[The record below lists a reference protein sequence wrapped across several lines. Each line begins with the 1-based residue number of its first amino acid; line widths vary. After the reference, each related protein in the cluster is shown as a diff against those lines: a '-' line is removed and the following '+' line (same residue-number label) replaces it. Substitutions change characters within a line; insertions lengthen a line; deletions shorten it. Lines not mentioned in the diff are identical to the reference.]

1 MGAGFMFVAISEEAR
16 REAAALSPSEPE
28 PSRMVLIPTDDGDGP
43 PPSRVVDSPALP
55 PIVRKI
61 PVFPARFLE
70 GCSSVD
76 LDTIERGLASA
87 IARGAPLYNEGDS
100 TQCALIYDEAALSLE
115 TALPAACGG
124 PAHALSEG
132 RTLASK
138 LTSSHA
144 RAWAL
149 RDSFDGLIEVLDR
162 NRSGGVQSL

>member
-16 REAAALSPSEPE
+16 REAAALSPRE
-28 PSRMVLIPTDDGDGP
+28 PSRMALIPTDDGDGP

-55 PIVRKI
+55 PIERKI

-70 GCSSVD
+70 GCSSFD
-76 LDTIERGLASA
+76 LDTIERGIASA

-100 TQCALIYDEAALSLE
+100 TQCALIYDEAARALE
-115 TALPAACGG
+115 TALPATCGG
-124 PAHALSEG
+124 PARALSEG

-138 LTSSHA
+138 LTSPHA